1 MVRATARP
9 GKTRYHQ
16 AMPEDGDRDNTTTT
30 QAFAIEAPA
39 AGGPPRVTWHDLRG
53 AHEYTLGDRAIAGAA
68 SEAAIVVQDP
78 TVSRVHAELELR
90 EDGVWIRDL
99 GSKNGTFVEGVRVTG
114 ARVPRGGRVRLG
126 SAVVHVEYAR
136 ASSARDAWPEDHYG
150 PLLGGS
156 RPMRLL
162 FATIDRV
169 ARTEASILVH
179 GETGTGKELVAR
191 AIHDASPRAK
201 GPFVVV
207 DCGAIPETLIESQ
220 LFGHAK
226 GAFTGAIAP
235 RVGDL
240 EAADGGTVFLDEIGE
255 LPMAMQPKLLRAV
268 ESRTIRRV
276 GETATR
282 AVDVRFVSATHR
294 DLGAMVNAGAFR
306 EDLYFRLAVVP
317 LRLPPLRERLEDL
330 PQLVQ
335 RFVPKGGGAVSVELF
350 AELSQ
355 RPWLGNVRELRNF
368 VERALAMG
376 TSEALLA
383 SAGDATIGGH
393 RGPDGAEAG
402 TLAVPSGITLDQP
415 LRDFRE
421 QWIDHGEK
429 EYLRRLIAAHS
440 GNVSA
445 AAHAAGVDRTYIH
458 RLLKKH
464 GL

>member
-1 MVRATARP
+1 
-9 GKTRYHQ
+9 
-16 AMPEDGDRDNTTTT
+16 MPEDGDRPDSTTTE
-30 QAFAIEAPA
+30 AFAIVASPSG
-39 AGGPPRVTWHDLRG
+39 GGPPKVTWTDLQG
-53 AHEYTLGDRAIAGAA
+53 AHVFTLGDRAIAGAA
-68 SEAAIVVQDP
+68 SEAAIVLKDP
-78 TVSRVHAELELR
+78 TVSRLHAELELR
-90 EDGVWIRDL
+90 DDGIWIRDL

-114 ARVPRGGRVRLG
+114 ARVPRVGRVHLG
-126 SAVVHVEYAR
+126 SALVRVEYAR
-136 ASSARDAWPEDHYG
+136 APDTRDTWPEDHYG

-156 RPMRLL
+156 RPMRVL
-162 FATIDRV
+162 FAMIDRV
-169 ARTEASILVH
+169 ARTEASILVQ

-191 AIHDASPRAK
+191 AIHDASPRSK

-207 DCGAIPETLIESQ
+207 DCGAIPENLVESQ

-226 GAFTGAIAP
+226 GAFTGAMAP
-235 RVGDL
+235 RMGDL
-240 EAADGGTVFLDEIGE
+240 EAADGGTLFLDEIGE
-255 LPMAMQPKLLRAV
+255 LPLSMQPKLLRAL

-317 LRLPPLRERLEDL
+317 LRIPSLRERLEDL

-335 RFVPKGGGAVSVELF
+335 RFVPKGSGAVNVELF

-376 TSEALLA
+376 THEALRA
-383 SAGDATIGGH
+383 SDGDAKIGAR
-393 RGPDGAEAG
+393 RGGEGGEGAEAG
-402 TLAVPSGITLDQP
+402 LVAAASGVSLDQP
-415 LRDFRE
+415 LREFRE
-421 QWIDHGEK
+421 QWNDHGER
-429 EYLRRLIAAHS
+429 EYVRRLIAAHA

-445 AAHAAGVDRTYIH
+445 AAQTAGVDRTYVH
-458 RLLKKH
+458 RLIKKH